1 MQKFSRKSFLA
12 LLVGSSLTACI
23 PKRDYSISDKEAEK
37 FFPALGDISLVN
49 GLKFHN
55 YGSDFNGD
63 NVIFIHGAN
72 INLRD
77 WVLAN
82 ENVKNTEYNS
92 IYVDRPGFGYSER
105 DSTVWTAKM
114 QAEQIRAFAQKNKI
128 KKPVLVAHSWGSLVA
143 LEWLLSYPQEV
154 RGFVSVAG
162 VNSSFGRFTELM
174 SQVGIFDFTVEIYS
188 QNLAKNASNGSI
200 ERFAKR
206 VFLPLNVPN
215 DYLANVGA
223 DLSRRRKTILANNED
238 LKQTA
243 STVAKLEKRYSE
255 IDIPVEII
263 HGKNDWLL
271 NANIHG
277 QGFANKLTKKNLTIL
292 EGVGHM
298 AHHSAANCVRDAVH
312 RILEKKEL

>member
-1 MQKFSRKSFLA
+1 MQKFSRKLFLA
-12 LLVGSSLTACI
+12 LLNASSFAVSM

-37 FFPALGDISLVN
+37 FFPVLGDINLIN
-49 GLKFHN
+49 GLKFHS
-55 YGSDFNGD
+55 YGSDFNGE

-77 WVLAN
+77 WLLAN
-82 ENVKNTEYNS
+82 DKVTNTKYNS
-92 IYVDRPGFGYSER
+92 IYIDRPGFGYSDR

-128 KKPVLVAHSWGSLVA
+128 KKPVIVGHSWGSLVA

-162 VNSSFGRFTELM
+162 VNSSFGRFAELM
-174 SQVGIFDFTVEIYS
+174 SQIGIFDFTVDIYS
-188 QNLAKNASNGSI
+188 QNLAKNASTGSI

-206 VFLPLNVPN
+206 VFLPQNIPK

-223 DLSRRRKTILANNED
+223 DLSRRRKTILANSED

-243 STVAKLEKRYSE
+243 STVASLEKRYSE

-271 NANIHG
+271 NANMHG

-298 AHHSAANCVRDAVH
+298 AHHAGANCVRDAIH
-312 RILEKKEL
+312 RILK